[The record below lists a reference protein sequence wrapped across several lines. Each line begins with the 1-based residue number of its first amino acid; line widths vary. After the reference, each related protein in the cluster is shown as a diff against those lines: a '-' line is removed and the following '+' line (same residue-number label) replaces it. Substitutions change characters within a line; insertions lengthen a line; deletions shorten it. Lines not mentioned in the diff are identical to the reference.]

1 MSKAKM
7 ADAKSL
13 GAIEGAD
20 LRLWSFK
27 KASMAKGDRQ
37 DHINFTISPG
47 DTLKIFMDQSRFK
60 VCVCN
65 LGTCIPLP
73 FSWFSVQPATHFT
86 AVLNVL

>member
-7 ADAKSL
+7 SEAKPL

-27 KASMAKGDRQ
+27 KAAMAKGPRE

-60 VCVCN
+60 VRVCN
-65 LGTCIPLP
+65 PGTCIQYHSRCFPYNMQHISNL
-73 FSWFSVQPATHFT
+73 S
-86 AVLNVL
+86 